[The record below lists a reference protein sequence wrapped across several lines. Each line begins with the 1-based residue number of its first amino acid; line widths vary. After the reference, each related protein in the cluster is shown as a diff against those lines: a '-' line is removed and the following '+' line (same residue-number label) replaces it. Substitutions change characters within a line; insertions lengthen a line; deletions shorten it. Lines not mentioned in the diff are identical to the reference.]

1 MPVGPSNRGP
11 PPAQQA
17 PPRPVFLAHMLR
29 LIGLENTLGPP
40 LPPSPGRQ
48 SGPRVSGPFLQC
60 SVPARPAP
68 IPGASCLSP
77 KETRTLA
84 PSRGHITPLPV
95 RGSLD
100 PLAGTDG
107 PRRQRRGHTPG

>member
-1 MPVGPSNRGP
+1 MRVGPSKRVP
-11 PPAQQA
+11 PPAPPA
-17 PPRPVFLAHMLR
+17 PRRPVFLAHTPR
-29 LIGLENTLGPP
+29 PTGPENMLGPP

-48 SGPRVSGPFLQC
+48 PGPRVSELSLEC

-68 IPGASCLSP
+68 TPGASFLSP

-84 PSRGHITPLPV
+84 PSRWHITPLPV